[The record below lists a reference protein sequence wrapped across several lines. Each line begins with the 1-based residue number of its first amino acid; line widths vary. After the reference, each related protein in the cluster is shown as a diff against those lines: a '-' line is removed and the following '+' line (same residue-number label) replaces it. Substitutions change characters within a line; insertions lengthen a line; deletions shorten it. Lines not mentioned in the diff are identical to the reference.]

1 MKIYEMLLANAMGE
15 SGGGGGGGG
24 GDFATAEVTFNA
36 AEGFFSGSAEDEF
49 YNSYMV
55 ALMEDNGRYIREKSL
70 SSSTFNLLLL
80 ENSAPCIFV
89 YSEPVITGS
98 EYTNIQGA
106 DSSIISKLKVDEDS
120 DSWSIYRPLSSMS
133 AAT

>member
-89 YSEPVITGS
+89 YSEPVITG
-98 EYTNIQGA
+98 NA
-106 DSSIISKLKVDEDS
+106 
-120 DSWSIYRPLSSMS
+120 S
-133 AAT
+133 AALYPDTTDWLVTITGDCTITIS